1 MRTYCLLTSAMAFA
15 MDIHHGVKRKGKDT
29 PYITH
34 PLAVA
39 LILARV
45 SDSDDLIAAGILH
58 DTIEDCEPYGSVTR
72 EMFADKFG
80 ERIAELVVAVT
91 QDKTLP
97 RAVRKQHATE
107 HLIEMDY
114 DMLLLKT
121 ADMLHNLSELIE
133 DVEESGNAA
142 FKIFKGGKQMKV
154 QEYTERIAIL
164 DEVWLENPL
173 LGELRE
179 GFSKI
184 MLLLE
189 E

>member
-1 MRTYCLLTSAMAFA
+1 MAFA

-114 DMLLLKT
+114 DMLLKT

-142 FKIFKGGKQMKV
+142 FKIFKGQTKKCRSTRKDC
-154 QEYTERIAIL
+154 YL

-173 LGELRE
+173 LGGLE
-179 GFSKI
+179 GFKI